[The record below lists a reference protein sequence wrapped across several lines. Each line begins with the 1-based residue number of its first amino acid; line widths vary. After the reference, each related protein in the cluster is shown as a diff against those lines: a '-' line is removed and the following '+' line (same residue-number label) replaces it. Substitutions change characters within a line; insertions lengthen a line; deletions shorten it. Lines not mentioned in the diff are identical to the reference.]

1 MTTQNNS
8 NKEEKNNIK
17 LNSEE
22 EKNGISI
29 TKTIS
34 SLISEEKELKK
45 EQNVLSMKIKSSKN
59 SYSKFLQIFNTLSD
73 NVTELEKSYDTVQ
86 LKIAS
91 LKKKQKLILGT
102 ITTDYFS
109 YFKPMCLRIDKDIY
123 EGLLLFIN
131 YEGDKKE
138 QLDVVLRMKDNLISL
153 LQNSIQY
160 QRKLSD
166 MDYKEKEYKY
176 VIKCTNCGKLIYRNR
191 LVMDFFKKYRCLCG
205 GKLEM

>member
-59 SYSKFLQIFNTLSD
+59 SYSKFPKNS
-73 NVTELEKSYDTVQ
+73 
-86 LKIAS
+86 
-91 LKKKQKLILGT
+91 
-102 ITTDYFS
+102 
-109 YFKPMCLRIDKDIY
+109 RIPSGFFLAK
-123 EGLLLFIN
+123 
-131 YEGDKKE
+131 
-138 QLDVVLRMKDNLISL
+138 SL
-153 LQNSIQY
+153 LH
-160 QRKLSD
+160 L
-166 MDYKEKEYKY
+166 
-176 VIKCTNCGKLIYRNR
+176 R
-191 LVMDFFKKYRCLCG
+191 LRRGLGIFLASSSP
-205 GKLEM
+205 